1 MFGLFLIIL
10 FLSGVLTIYSLITI
24 DDTTVGVTILQSI
37 IAIIAIGGMM
47 CSKDINNTPNNTQ
60 TVNKVIVNISLLILN
75 MDDTIKVFNIKNEH
89 K

>member
-24 DDTTVGVTILQSI
+24 DDTPVGVTILQSI

-47 CSKDINNTPNNTQ
+47 GSKDTNNTPNNTQ
-60 TVNKVIVNISLLILN
+60 TVNNVIVKDSLFILN
-75 MDDTIKVFNIKNEH
+75 MNDSIKVFKIK
-89 K
+89 

>member
-24 DDTTVGVTILQSI
+24 DDTAVGVTFLQSI

-47 CSKDINNTPNNTQ
+47 YSKDTNNTPNNTQ
-60 TVNKVIVNISLLILN
+60 TVNKVIVKDSLFILN
-75 MDDTIKVFNIKNEH
+75 MNDSIKVFKIK
-89 K
+89 

>member
-1 MFGLFLIIL
+1 MFGLFLIIS

-24 DDTTVGVTILQSI
+24 DDTAVGVTILQSI

-47 CSKDINNTPNNTQ
+47 RSKDTNTVSKNTQ
-60 TVNKVIVNISLLILN
+60 TVNKVKDYLLILN

>member
-24 DDTTVGVTILQSI
+24 DDTTVGATFLQSI
-37 IAIIAIGGMM
+37 IAIIAIVGMM
-47 CSKDINNTPNNTQ
+47 GSKDINNTSNNTQ
-60 TVNKVIVNISLLILN
+60 TVNKVIVKDSLLILN
-75 MDDTIKVFNIKNEH
+75 MNNSIKVFNIKNEH

>member
-47 CSKDINNTPNNTQ
+47 YSKDTNNTPNNTQ
-60 TVNKVIVNISLLILN
+60 TVNKVIVKDSLFILN
-75 MDDTIKVFNIKNEH
+75 MNDSIKVFKIK
-89 K
+89 

>member
-10 FLSGVLTIYSLITI
+10 FLSGVLTIYNLITI

-47 CSKDINNTPNNTQ
+47 GSKDTNNTPNNTQ
-60 TVNKVIVNISLLILN
+60 TINKVIVKDSLFILN
-75 MDDTIKVFNIKNEH
+75 MNDSIKVFKIK
-89 K
+89 

>member
-24 DDTTVGVTILQSI
+24 DDTAVGVTFLQSI
-37 IAIIAIGGMM
+37 IAIIAIVGMIG
-47 CSKDINNTPNNTQ
+47 SKDTNTVSNNTQ
-60 TVNKVIVNISLLILN
+60 TINKVIVKDSLLILN
-75 MDDTIKVFNIKNEH
+75 MDNTIKVFYIKNEH

>member
-24 DDTTVGVTILQSI
+24 DDTTVGVTFLQSI
-37 IAIIAIGGMM
+37 IAIIAIVGMM
-47 CSKDINNTPNNTQ
+47 GSKDINNTPNNTQ
-60 TVNKVIVNISLLILN
+60 TVNKVIVKDSLLILN
-75 MDDTIKVFNIKNEH
+75 MDGTIKVFNIKNEH

>member
-24 DDTTVGVTILQSI
+24 DDTTIGVTILQSI
-37 IAIIAIGGMM
+37 ITIIAIGSMM
-47 CSKDINNTPNNTQ
+47 CSKDINNTSNNTQ
-60 TVNKVIVNISLLILN
+60 TVNKVIVKGSLLILN
-75 MDDTIKVFNIKNEH
+75 MNDSIKIFNIKNEY